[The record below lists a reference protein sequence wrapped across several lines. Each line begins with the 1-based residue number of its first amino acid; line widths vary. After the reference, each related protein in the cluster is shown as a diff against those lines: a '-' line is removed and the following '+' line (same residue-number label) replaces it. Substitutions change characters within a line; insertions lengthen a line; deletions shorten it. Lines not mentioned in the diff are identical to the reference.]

1 MSNNKDVR
9 FISDLIKNSKSDNEE
24 SMFDIWKKSDRN
36 LLIKA
41 DTGAGKTYFVMNSLA
56 KEENSKILYICNRAV
71 LKNQIEKDISD
82 KGIENI
88 SVRTYQEISK
98 ILVRYMNKFNI
109 DSLDCENTVNDTT
122 ENTEEAVSEFEIN
135 MLNELIQQIESSTYL
150 VLDEIHYFTSDYRF
164 NDSLSKCFDFLF
176 NTFKSKQKILLS
188 ATPEL
193 FLKLDEIEEIDLNIY
208 DERIP
213 NVERNYD
220 NYNFFGFSSLEA
232 VSNLLI
238 GKLIKGEK
246 CLVFVNSEKQ
256 YKNIFKKMIEYIEN
270 EYQNYKG
277 LIDMLNDN
285 NIDISKMYSENE
297 KRKKIEKVI
306 EDFLKSKSCF
316 IDRKGIQQYF
326 EDRRNFLLS
335 DDEFSWMCVEIER
348 QSSDGCENGDYEIT
362 DFDIEKQGRQ
372 RDKYEQN
379 LRKSKETYKVY
390 QEICE
395 NSTFSPMILFSTKI
409 LDNGINVRYA
419 EGESTPI
426 KNIIIF
432 DKDIVTIRQEIGRV
446 RVNESQEVN
455 IYLHKNKNK
464 YYDDEL
470 NKVTDILKL
479 YKDFRDGT
487 MELDLNKLK
496 SPYFYIK
503 KEEEKYTINID
514 KYVESVLNVEKKY
527 LEELIKDTKK
537 KQLVQ
542 YIATKYYGK
551 ESSEIEIINK
561 ESKQVKNNK
570 KKKDKLKKIIY
581 TEQEKEKITKVL
593 DELVSECF
601 EKGDINYKYND
612 SKFKKTLR
620 PLLKIDSQSDVSFSI
635 DNVKCLFEL
644 QNIPYVLEIVT
655 RGNNNQKLIVK
666 KK

>member
-1 MSNNKDVR
+1 MSDNKDVR

-208 DERIP
+208 DEWIP

-455 IYLHKNKNK
+455 IYLHKNK

-470 NKVTDILKL
+470 KKVTSILKL
-479 YKDFRDGT
+479 YEDFRDGT
-487 MELDLNKLK
+487 MELNLNKLK

-593 DELVSECF
+593 DELVSECS